1 MKLHIQTIRCD
12 HMQMLHTV
20 MIRDYDAC
28 TAAHCSL
35 LSKSVMQADRL
46 LRMLHGGFKV
56 LQLCRGCL
64 GFAVSMQTLSG
75 SVASS
80 ELCTHGEPF
89 PTAHFLKVYSSSLW
103 WEEEI
108 RAERVMIDTWI
119 FGQNMSTFW
128 KSHGKKT
135 WAQTSTVCV
144 YFATLAFA
152 FNESQDFVNCALL
165 PDLLPQPPSLSLLPF
180 PSFRQAAAQL
190 RQHNTLITQLLNIA
204 ALADSGSKQ
213 NEWIMSCE
221 PALWIPLPI
230 VLLLWLFDLPY
241 WNADDRPI
249 NNAKSRFPSG
259 EAGREKHLAYRWK
272 PAVSVP
278 LSLWPRA
285 ALSFIGLN
293 RQSIQQPCMKDE
305 GMRQAVNDEEP
316 KIKGLT
322 PSQL

>member
-1 MKLHIQTIRCD
+1 MSS
-12 HMQMLHTV
+12 
-20 MIRDYDAC
+20 
-28 TAAHCSL
+28 AAL
-35 LSKSVMQADRL
+35 
-46 LRMLHGGFKV
+46 
-56 LQLCRGCL
+56 
-64 GFAVSMQTLSG
+64 
-75 SVASS
+75 
-80 ELCTHGEPF
+80 
-89 PTAHFLKVYSSSLW
+89 
-103 WEEEI
+103 
-108 RAERVMIDTWI
+108 
-119 FGQNMSTFW
+119 TF
-128 KSHGKKT
+128 T
-135 WAQTSTVCV
+135 
-144 YFATLAFA
+144 
-152 FNESQDFVNCALL
+152 FNESQDLSILL
-165 PDLLPQPPSLSLLPF
+165 FCPTSSRSLPLSLPVTFPF
-180 PSFRQAAAQL
+180 FQARPQ
-190 RQHNTLITQLLNIA
+190 QHYTLITQLLYLA

-213 NEWIMSCE
+213 NEWIMSCA

-230 VLLLWLFDLPY
+230 VVLLWLFDLPY

-322 PSQL
+322 PS